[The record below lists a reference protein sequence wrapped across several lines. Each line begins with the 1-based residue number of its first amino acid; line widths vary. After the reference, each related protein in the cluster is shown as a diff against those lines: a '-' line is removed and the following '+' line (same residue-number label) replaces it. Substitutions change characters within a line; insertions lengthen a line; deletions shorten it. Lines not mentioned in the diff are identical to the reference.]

1 MIDSVVMANEVVEK
15 IIKRKKSCVIVK
27 VDFEKSY
34 DFVRWEFYNIW
45 WLEYVLRVSGLG
57 GWSSAYNHLKCQSWL
72 IGVQR

>member
-34 DFVRWEFYNIW
+34 DFVRWEFYNI
-45 WLEYVLRVSGLG
+45 
-57 GWSSAYNHLKCQSWL
+57 
-72 IGVQR
+72 